1 MEMGVNLMLIGLV
14 VMLFCFY
21 VYFKIEDKKEEKKQ
35 NKNK

>member
-1 MEMGVNLMLIGLV
+1 MDIEVDLMLIGLV

-21 VYFKIEDKKEEKKQ
+21 IYFKIQDEKEAKKQ